1 MAFKKIKLNREGA
14 TRLGKKARDMWN
26 ENWDIIEGAIGTLD
40 DYLSAWFSDV
50 EKTLADYKTW
60 MLAKFKDQD
69 DRIDNVIINADGTN
83 NAEMIDA
90 RQSSIDGTLH
100 ATVRA
105 RLQYDFDLVQQGIG
119 NIEDLFEDQNFIRL
133 PISKVFAIEHN
144 QYGYPSVRV
153 MSGKYGVG
161 TVPLGTEPQGFG
173 GASSNSVN
181 CDVEYQDMNSL
192 SVTVPLAYAM
202 TNPTIER
209 ISENEYILV
218 EGINTLIITV
228 GNKAEANVETFVTRT
243 MMSDFNTP
251 PKISNSMLENKN
263 DFRYGLSTATS
274 VELPTV
280 PWGAG
285 EQIHIDGI
293 KSLDGVSANLSRV
306 GTGVITQWLI
316 KYDVLWILE
325 QNFPYIFKGVTT
337 TAEKVSIAKRV
348 IIGNSWMVWAKGSG
362 PNGNLVT
369 VKTLN
374 ASGAWVDLTSGTNT
388 TNTIK
393 GIGTGFF
400 DPNRITSDGYLC
412 MLAHAE
418 ASDGTTASAVSI
430 DYANITLTARVPF
443 AKK

>member
-119 NIEDLFEDQNFIRL
+119 NMEDLFEDQNFIRL

-161 TVPLGTEPQGFG
+161 TVPLGTEPQSFG

-218 EGINTLIITV
+218 EGINTLIITI
-228 GNKAEANVETFVTRT
+228 GNKAEANVETFVTKT
-243 MMSDFNTP
+243 MMSDFNG
-251 PKISNSMLENKN
+251 KVEASIIENSHTFKRSSSPTLQLPSGTWVENTQAN
-263 DFRYGLSTATS
+263 YDSIMG
-274 VELPTV
+274 
-280 PWGAG
+280 
-285 EQIHIDGI
+285 
-293 KSLDGVSANLSRV
+293 LDGVVARYAYGTSTANAAMLFS
-306 GTGVITQWLI
+306 W
-316 KYDVLWILE
+316 DVLWILE
-325 QNFPYIFKGVTT
+325 KNFPSIFKNTIT
-337 TAEKVSIAKRV
+337 DAEKVEFVKR
-348 IIGNSWMVWAKGSG
+348 IITGKRSSVWGLGSG
-362 PNGNLVT
+362 PSGNLLQAKELLANGT
-369 VKTLN
+369 WGSL
-374 ASGAWVDLTSGTNT
+374 ASTNT
-388 TNTIK
+388 TNQIREIST
-393 GIGTGFF
+393 TFL
-400 DPNRITSDGYLC
+400 DVNRITSDGKSY
-412 MLAHAE
+412 MLVNAE

-430 DYANITLTARVPF
+430 DYASITLTARVPF